1 MTASVS
7 RLAGQPTRLGRLCW
21 LPAGGYGDGLDDQA
35 WAPVL
40 RVSEQVLPQA
50 LEGLRAAGA
59 SAYAA
64 WVRPPLHGPQDHVR
78 KPGSYQLCAGASAY
92 SRAGATLLAVTPR
105 LAREAARRRDG
116 AWR

>member
-7 RLAGQPTRLGRLCW
+7 RPAGQPTRLGRLW
-21 LPAGGYGDGLDDQA
+21 RLPAGGYGYGLDDQA

-40 RVSEQVLPQA
+40 RVSEQVVPQV
-50 LEGLRAAGA
+50 LDGPRAARA

-64 WVRPPLHGPQDHVR
+64 WMRPPLPGPRDHVR
-78 KPGSYQLCAGASAY
+78 SRAATQLWVGASAY
-92 SRAGATLLAVTPR
+92 SRAGAALLAVMPR
-105 LAREAARRRDG
+105 LAREAAQRCDG